1 MRVHPRRI
9 AVVIPVCQHE
19 VILTSFLAP
28 GRLFV
33 AAGRP

>member
-1 MRVHPRRI
+1 MRVQPRRL

-19 VILTSFLAP
+19 VILASFPAP
-28 GRLFV
+28 GRSFV